1 MKLRELHLRN
11 IASIEE
17 AHIDFEKGL
26 NDGVTAAPASVFLI
40 SGDTGAGKSVIL
52 DGISMALYKTTP
64 RIVGVANTN
73 NNEFTS
79 KEGESIR
86 VGSIEQYTR
95 LGISEKD
102 ECYSEV
108 AFTGNDGIAYRAR
121 LTLGMILRN
130 TNKKTGKRA
139 LEHRSP
145 KWEVKIGSG
154 DWTKDNVAET
164 IENAIGLSF
173 KQFGRMAML
182 AQGQFAAFL
191 TGEKKEREEILE
203 QLTNTEHFS
212 LYGEA
217 IKNIF
222 DNAKKAKDLVQ
233 VEYDTEAQHTL
244 PQEKVDELTA
254 EKGVLEAEK
263 NTLGVQIAQKEKQ
276 LAQVTI
282 IETNRTVAEQKERDK
297 ASLEAVKNGDDY
309 QSKKTFI
316 TDWDATINERQHL
329 ANLRKAAKDLAT
341 SREQEAA
348 QKESFITLSAD
359 LEARRAELSAQGD
372 PKKAVED
379 KQAEIDALLGKRD
392 ELRPAQ
398 VNQDLA
404 SISTDKSQLSQL
416 KTRQE
421 VIGRIQEEVVALADE
436 IKKDAETDAANNE
449 AFDKANAAFVAA
461 KEKEEEANNRLSTM
475 KMSAHD
481 TLVNLRKR
489 LVKENADVCPLCGQH
504 ISEIHLEAEFK
515 EMLTPLE
522 QEQRSAKAA
531 ATEAEGTKD
540 QAKTLR
546 DTFAGTLARKRKDLF
561 KKEETIK
568 KDLDALSK
576 DASKFGIDSGMP
588 LDEQIKSAQED
599 LVRREAQLLELQQRA
614 NELQEKIDKA
624 TNEKKP
630 LDKALQSFEKAS
642 RTIEAIDRSRQ
653 AIVAIHTDW
662 NVKLE
667 PQRYNSMDIQRD
679 WIELHQEISG
689 TDTTIRTLNGTI
701 DQCNKALDEY
711 YTNSG
716 KTESDLAA
724 ILARQPELTDARRHI
739 QDIDKEY
746 KSATDAIAGAVGAI
760 RDAMAELG
768 VAEEK
773 DVPEKQKLID
783 EKQTLTDQS
792 EALAGRIT
800 VITDQLEKNTQNVQQ
815 LADIKDKLDKAV
827 ARVNKWSILNN
838 HFGGK
843 RFRTLV
849 QTYILRPLLANANIY
864 LEKITDRYKL
874 TCSEDNEQLS
884 ILVLDRYNKDQVRS
898 VTVLSGGE
906 RFMVS
911 LALSLALSSLN
922 RPDMNVNIL
931 FIDEGF
937 GTLDEKSLDSVM
949 ETLERLQEIAGQ
961 SERRVGII
969 SHREELDER
978 IPVQIQVKKKGEGRS
993 HVEIKNNL

>member
-1 MKLRELHLRN
+1 MKLKELHLRN

-26 NDGVTAAPASVFLI
+26 NDGVTGAPASVFLI

-145 KWEVKIGSG
+145 KWEIKIGSG
-154 DWTKDNVAET
+154 DWTKDNVADT
-164 IENAIGLSF
+164 IEKAIGLSF

-222 DNAKKAKDLVQ
+222 DNAKKAKDLAQ

-263 NTLGVQIAQKEKQ
+263 NTLGGQISQKEKQ
-276 LAQVTI
+276 IAQVTI
-282 IETNRTVAEQKERDK
+282 IETNRTVAEQKEQDR

-309 QSKKTFI
+309 KSKKTLI
-316 TDWDATINERQHL
+316 TDWDATINERQYL
-329 ANLRKAAKDLAT
+329 ANLRKATNELISA
-341 SREQEAA
+341 REQEAA
-348 QKESFITLSAD
+348 QRASFCKLSAD
-359 LEARRAELSAQGD
+359 LEARRAELTALGN

-379 KQAEIDALLGKRD
+379 KQTEINALQEERD
-392 ELRPAQ
+392 KLNPAQ
-398 VNQDLA
+398 VNKDLA
-404 SISTDKSQLSQL
+404 TISADKTQLSSL

-421 VIGRIQEEVVALADE
+421 AIGRSQEEVAALAVE
-436 IKKDAETDAANNE
+436 IKNDEETDAANNE
-449 AFDKANAAFVAA
+449 AFNKAYEAFIAA
-461 KEKEEEANNRLSTM
+461 KKKEEDANNRLSTM
-475 KMSAHD
+475 RMSTHD
-481 TLVNLRKR
+481 MLVNLRKR
-489 LVKENADVCPLCGQH
+489 LVNENTDVCPLCGQH

-515 EMLTPLE
+515 ELLTPLE
-522 QEQRSAKAA
+522 LEQKAAKAA
-531 ATEAEGTKD
+531 ATAAERTKD
-540 QAKTLR
+540 QARTLR
-546 DTFAGTLARKRKDLF
+546 DTFAGTLARKRSDLG
-561 KKEETIK
+561 KKGETIK
-568 KDLDALSK
+568 RDMNALAK
-576 DASKFGIDSGMP
+576 DASRFGIDSGKP
-588 LDEQIKSAQED
+588 LDEQIKASQED
-599 LVRREAQLLELQQRA
+599 LERRETQLRELQRHA
-614 NELQEKIDKA
+614 GELQGKIDKA

-630 LDKALQSFEKAS
+630 LDRALQAFEKTS
-642 RTIEAIDRSRQ
+642 QTIEAIDRSRQ
-653 AIVAIHTDW
+653 AIVAIHPDW
-662 NVKLE
+662 DVPSE
-667 PQRYNSMDIQRD
+667 PQAYDSKDIQKE
-679 WIELHQEISG
+679 WIKLHQAISG
-689 TDTTIRTLNGTI
+689 TDTTMRTLGSTI
-701 DQCNKALDEY
+701 EQCANALREY

-724 ILARQPELTDARRHI
+724 IMARQPGLAEAREYV
-739 QDIDKEY
+739 QDIDKKY
-746 KSATDAIAGAVGAI
+746 KSATDAIADAKRAI
-760 RDAMAELG
+760 RGAMAELS
-768 VAEEK
+768 VAEET
-773 DVPEKQKLID
+773 DVPEKQQLID
-783 EKQTLTDQS
+783 DKQGLTDQS
-792 EALAGRIT
+792 EELAGRIT
-800 VITDQLEKNTQNVQQ
+800 VIADQLEKNTQNVQK
-815 LADIKDKLDKAV
+815 LADIKTKLDNAA

-849 QTYILRPLLANANIY
+849 QTYILRPLLSNANIY

-993 HVEIKNNL
+993 HVEIKNSL